1 MNAKSNRLRR
11 TIGLVLGLGLAWL
24 SAHPTGALA
33 ASHAGDPEAGKQ
45 VFRKCLFCH
54 SLKPGETRTGPS
66 LAGLFGRRAGS
77 VPGFKYSASLSNAG
91 FDWDEDTLDIWI
103 AAPREFIP
111 GTRMAFDGLK
121 NPKLRADLIAYLKK
135 ATQRNQ

>member
-1 MNAKSNRLRR
+1 MNAKSNRIRR
-11 TIGLVLGLGLAWL
+11 TIGLALGLGLAWL
-24 SAHPTGALA
+24 FAHPTGALA

-54 SLKPGETRTGPS
+54 SLRPGVIRTGPS

-77 VPGFKYSASLSNAG
+77 VPGFNYSESLRNAAI
-91 FDWDEDTLDIWI
+91 DWDEDILDIWI
-103 AAPREFIP
+103 ADPRQFIP
-111 GTRMAFDGLK
+111 GTRMAFDGIK

-135 ATQRNQ
+135 ATKRSQ